1 MDYECGC
8 KMAGTLTLNP
18 FVFINYLIRNIMAHI
33 FEVKGSK
40 DTWNETDAG
49 MIAVGV
55 FEDKSFTSMAEVIN
69 EASNG
74 AFTQVI
80 DLGDVKGKSGESH
93 FFYVDGKRI
102 LLLGLGKKDKFDAN
116 AVRLAAG
123 KAARTAISKKVDSVA
138 IECFCNNC
146 ENCQAVGEGLV
157 LGSYQFLDYK
167 TGEDDGFE
175 LKSATV
181 LGCESDAI
189 SKGGVIGNAVC
200 FARDLGN
207 HPGNIATPTRLA
219 EAAQEIADEGGMK
232 LNVFDREE
240 FTEMGMGALAGVAL
254 GTDEP
259 PKFIILEYMN
269 GGDEKPKVLVG
280 KGLTFDAG
288 GISIKPAGKMDEM
301 KYDMCGSATVLGTM
315 KAISALKPKLNIVCI
330 VPSTENL
337 LGAKAYKPGDIL
349 KAYNGKTIEVLNTD
363 AEGRLILADALSY
376 ASEQYDPEFILDF
389 ATLTGAVLVTL
400 GHIAAGVMGTNEDLM
415 VKVKS
420 SSKNSGE
427 KVWELPLWPEFCKQ
441 IKSDIADVKNMG
453 APGQAGSIAGG
464 AFLKEFVGKDI
475 PWVHFDIAGT
485 AWGGK
490 TTSLDPK
497 GSATGWGIRLVL
509 DMLNA

>member
-1 MDYECGC
+1 
-8 KMAGTLTLNP
+8 
-18 FVFINYLIRNIMAHI
+18 MAHI
-33 FEVKGSK
+33 SEVKGSK
-40 DTWNETDAG
+40 DTWNETDAVL
-49 MIAVGV
+49 IAVGI
-55 FEDKSFTSMAEVIN
+55 FKDKSFTPMAKAIDD
-69 EASNG
+69 ASNG
-74 AFTQVI
+74 AFTQAI
-80 DLGDVKGKSGESH
+80 ELGDVKGKTGESH

-207 HPGNIATPTRLA
+207 HPGNITTPTRLV

-232 LNVFDREE
+232 LIVFNREE

-376 ASEQYDPEFILDF
+376 ASKQYDPEFILDF

-420 SSKNSGE
+420 SSKISGE

>member
-1 MDYECGC
+1 
-8 KMAGTLTLNP
+8 
-18 FVFINYLIRNIMAHI
+18 MAHI

-376 ASEQYDPEFILDF
+376 ASKQYDPEFILDF

-464 AFLKEFVGKDI
+464 AFLKEFVGKNI

>member
-1 MDYECGC
+1 
-8 KMAGTLTLNP
+8 
-18 FVFINYLIRNIMAHI
+18 MAHI

-207 HPGNIATPTRLA
+207 HPGNITTPTRLA

-376 ASEQYDPEFILDF
+376 ASKQYDPEFILDF

-427 KVWELPLWPEFCKQ
+427 KVWELPLWSEFCKQ

>member
-1 MDYECGC
+1 
-8 KMAGTLTLNP
+8 
-18 FVFINYLIRNIMAHI
+18 MAHI

-207 HPGNIATPTRLA
+207 HPGNITTPTRLA

-269 GGDEKPKVLVG
+269 GGDKKPKVIIG

-376 ASEQYDPEFILDF
+376 ASKQYDPEFILDF

-441 IKSDIADVKNMG
+441 IKSDIADIKNMG